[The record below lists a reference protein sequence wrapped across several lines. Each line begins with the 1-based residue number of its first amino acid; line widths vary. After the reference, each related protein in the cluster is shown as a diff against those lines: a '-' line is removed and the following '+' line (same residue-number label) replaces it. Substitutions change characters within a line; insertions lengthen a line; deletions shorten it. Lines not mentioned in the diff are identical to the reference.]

1 MNKRERRELIID
13 CAKSLFAERGFLN
26 VTVGDIIEK
35 ARIARST
42 FYAHFTS
49 KDEIFSILV
58 DAFAE
63 TLRRAILAINISRA
77 GNGGHLTSEIRTMTL
92 DLIATLEENADL
104 ARLLITASQG
114 SDSAFDRK
122 IGDFYGGV
130 LAAIRQLLSE
140 GTADGNV
147 KPLDPHIIS
156 YAILGSVKQVL
167 LQWLVYGE
175 IGDIRGVLDDIIR
188 YNLHGIATR
197 GDSGIEEAAQA
208 QISDP
213 VKGIEHG

>member
-13 CAKSLFAERGFLN
+13 CAKSLFVERGFHN

-49 KDEIFSILV
+49 KDEIFSLLM
-58 DAFAE
+58 DDFSE
-63 TLRRAILAINISRA
+63 TLRRSVLAINISRA
-77 GNGGHLTSEIRTMTL
+77 GDGRQLASEIRSMTL
-92 DLIATLEENADL
+92 GLIDTLEKNADL
-104 ARLLITASQG
+104 VRLLVTASQG

-130 LAAIRQLLSE
+130 LAAIRQLLWE

-156 YAILGSVKQVL
+156 YAILGSIKQVL
-167 LQWLVYGE
+167 IQWLVYEE
-175 IGDIRGVLDDIIR
+175 ISDIRGVMDDIIR
-188 YNLHGIATR
+188 YHLHGIATR
-197 GDSGIEEAAQA
+197 VDSEAHEAAQA
-208 QISDP
+208 QIPDP
-213 VKGIEHG
+213 VKGV